1 MVSIIVMLT
10 LLDDLPYNLVLIKM
24 VDLTMN
30 FINFFFFLVEKPA

>member
-30 FINFFFFLVEKPA
+30 FIDFFFFC

>member
-30 FINFFFFLVEKPA
+30 FIDFFFFVEKPA